1 MPDDTVMRLI
11 YLGLLLATLAGWAA
25 VELRKGLGRS
35 VKMVLAWGMILLGLM
50 AVYGLWGDITRGLRP
65 SQQAGAAEVTLPR
78 AEDGH
83 YYAQL
88 QIQGQEI
95 SFMVDTG
102 ASDVVL
108 TQADA
113 DPSVRCIV
121 ITGSDTAFAAG
132 ADIKE
137 MATQSFEP
145 HRIAFYLQELAS
157 ELHSLWHK
165 GNENHELKFIIKN
178 NSNLTNSRLLLVFAT
193 KKIIA
198 TGLEI
203 FNIKPCEEMK

>member
-11 YLGLLLATLAGWAA
+11 YAGLLLATLVGWAA

-35 VKMVLAWGMILLGLM
+35 VKMALAWAMILLGLM
-50 AVYGLWGDITRGLRP
+50 AVYGLWGDITRGMRP
-65 SQQAGAAEVTLPR
+65 SQQAGEAEVTLPR

-88 QIQGQEI
+88 EIQGQEI

-113 DPSVRCIV
+113 RKLGFDPAMLLYLGQAFTANGPVRTARVELGDVRFGPFRDASLGASVNEGDMDGSLLGMSYLSQFQ
-121 ITGSDTAFAAG
+121 ITISGDQ
-132 ADIKE
+132 
-137 MATQSFEP
+137 MVL
-145 HRIAFYLQELAS
+145 R
-157 ELHSLWHK
+157 
-165 GNENHELKFIIKN
+165 
-178 NSNLTNSRLLLVFAT
+178 R
-193 KKIIA
+193 
-198 TGLEI
+198 
-203 FNIKPCEEMK
+203 

>member
-65 SQQAGAAEVTLPR
+65 SQQAGAAGVTLPR

-113 DPSVRCIV
+113 RKLGFDPAGLLYLGQAFTANGPVRTARVELGDVQFGPFRDVSLGASVNEGDMDGSLLGMSYLSQFQ
-121 ITGSDTAFAAG
+121 ITISGDQ
-132 ADIKE
+132 
-137 MATQSFEP
+137 MVL
-145 HRIAFYLQELAS
+145 R
-157 ELHSLWHK
+157 
-165 GNENHELKFIIKN
+165 
-178 NSNLTNSRLLLVFAT
+178 R
-193 KKIIA
+193 
-198 TGLEI
+198 
-203 FNIKPCEEMK
+203 

>member
-65 SQQAGAAEVTLPR
+65 SQQVGAAEVTLPR

-83 YYAQL
+83 YYARL
-88 QIQGQEI
+88 DIRGTQIT
-95 SFMVDTG
+95 FLVDTG

-108 TQADA
+108 SQDDARRLAQPHADRQILGRSRCEFSTRSA
-113 DPSVRCIV
+113 KRSVGRSARV
-121 ITGSDTAFAAG
+121 
-132 ADIKE
+132 
-137 MATQSFEP
+137 
-145 HRIAFYLQELAS
+145 
-157 ELHSLWHK
+157 
-165 GNENHELKFIIKN
+165 
-178 NSNLTNSRLLLVFAT
+178 
-193 KKIIA
+193 
-198 TGLEI
+198 
-203 FNIKPCEEMK
+203 

>member
-65 SQQAGAAEVTLPR
+65 SQQVGASEVTLPR

-113 DPSVRCIV
+113 RKLGFDPAGLVQLGDVRFGPFRDASLGASVNEGDMDGSLLGMSYLSQFQ
-121 ITGSDTAFAAG
+121 ITISGDQ
-132 ADIKE
+132 
-137 MATQSFEP
+137 MV
-145 HRIAFYLQELAS
+145 LQ
-157 ELHSLWHK
+157 
-165 GNENHELKFIIKN
+165 
-178 NSNLTNSRLLLVFAT
+178 R
-193 KKIIA
+193 
-198 TGLEI
+198 
-203 FNIKPCEEMK
+203 

>member
-11 YLGLLLATLAGWAA
+11 YAGLLLATLVGWAA

-35 VKMVLAWGMILLGLM
+35 VKMALAWAMILLGLM
-50 AVYGLWGDITRGLRP
+50 AVYGLWGDITRGMRP

-88 QIQGQEI
+88 EIQGQAI

-113 DPSVRCIV
+113 RKLGLDPAGLLYLGQAFTANGPVRTARVELGDVRFGPFRDASLGASVNEENMDGSLLGMSYLSQFQ
-121 ITGSDTAFAAG
+121 ITISGDQ
-132 ADIKE
+132 
-137 MATQSFEP
+137 MVL
-145 HRIAFYLQELAS
+145 R
-157 ELHSLWHK
+157 
-165 GNENHELKFIIKN
+165 
-178 NSNLTNSRLLLVFAT
+178 R
-193 KKIIA
+193 
-198 TGLEI
+198 
-203 FNIKPCEEMK
+203 